1 MLFFSNILN
10 KKVKDQVDRVVGRLE
25 DVAIELI
32 PHENYPPIVGIVVQ
46 TGGGKKFIDS
56 RHIESYNKNSILL
69 NKNVSEVFSDV
80 PDNQWHV
87 FIRQSVL
94 DKQIVDLSGIRVV
107 RVNDLQFGVVKGRM
121 SLVAI
126 DIGKPGI
133 LRRLGLSFAGKF
145 FGQELL
151 EWYHVQLVGD
161 KLQLSVGIKEIVKIH
176 PADIANIVE
185 KLNLNQGSELLQA
198 LDKKTAARVLEE
210 LEPEIQKILVENLGP
225 ERATSILQ
233 KMSINELVDLIQM
246 LPDRKISEFVS
257 NLPSESTQKVKKII
271 AYDENTA
278 GGLMTTE
285 YMTAFPEN
293 TAEETMEQI
302 KNISQSYHGMYFV
315 YVVDGQNN
323 FYGVVSLRGLIAADK
338 DKKLKELVDAEN
350 LIPSVKVGQDVL
362 QVASL
367 MTKYNLLSVAVL
379 DDASKLL
386 GVVTV
391 DDIMRHFV
399 PHA

>member
-1 MLFFSNILN
+1 MLFFSSVLD
-10 KKVKDQVDRVVGRLE
+10 KKIKDQADGVAGRLE
-25 DVAIELI
+25 DVAIELT
-32 PHENYPPIVGIVVQ
+32 PQDNYPPIAGIVVQ
-46 TGGGKKFIDS
+46 INGEKKFIDS
-56 RHIESYNKNSILL
+56 RHVESYNKSLVLL
-69 NKNVSEVFSDV
+69 NKSVDEVFSAM
-80 PDNQWHV
+80 PANQKYV
-87 FIRQSVL
+87 FVRQSVL

-107 RVNDLQFGVVKGRM
+107 RVNDLEFGVVKGKM
-121 SLVAI
+121 SLIAI
-126 DIGKPGI
+126 DIGNLGI
-133 LRRLGLSFAGKF
+133 IRRLGLGFLFKF
-145 FGQELL
+145 LKPQLL
-151 EWYHVQLVGD
+151 EWKDVQLIGD
-161 KLQLSVGIKEIVKIH
+161 KLQLSVGMKEIVKLH
-176 PADIANIVE
+176 PADIANIIE
-185 KLNLNQGSELLQA
+185 KLNLNQQSELLQA

-210 LEPEIQKILVENLGP
+210 LEPEIQKILVQNLGP

-233 KMSINELVDLIQM
+233 RMSIDELVDLMQM
-246 LPDRKISEFVS
+246 LPDRKTGEFIS

-271 AYDENTA
+271 EYDENTA

-285 YMTAFPEN
+285 YISAFPED
-293 TAEETMEQI
+293 TVEQTLEQI
-302 KNISQSYHGMYFV
+302 KKVAQSYRGMYFV

-367 MTKYNLLSVAVL
+367 MTKYNLLALAVL
-379 DDASKLL
+379 DENKKLL
-386 GVVTV
+386 GVITV

>member
-1 MLFFSNILN
+1 MRI
-10 KKVKDQVDRVVGRLE
+10 
-25 DVAIELI
+25 
-32 PHENYPPIVGIVVQ
+32 
-46 TGGGKKFIDS
+46 GGEKKFIDS

-80 PDNQWHV
+80 PENQGHIFV
-87 FIRQSVL
+87 GQSVL

-151 EWYHVQLVGD
+151 EWHHVQLVGD
-161 KLQLSVGIKEIVKIH
+161 KLQLAVGIKEIVKIH

-233 KMSINELVDLIQM
+233 KMSIDELVDLIQM

-293 TAEETMEQI
+293 TVEETMEQI
-302 KNISQSYHGMYFV
+302 KNISQSHRGMYFV

-379 DDASKLL
+379 DDVNKLL

>member
-1 MLFFSNILN
+1 MA
-10 KKVKDQVDRVVGRLE
+10 GRLE
-25 DVAIELI
+25 DVVIELT
-32 PHENYPPIVGIVVQ
+32 PHENYPPIVGIMAQ
-46 TGGGKKFIDS
+46 INGEKKFIDS
-56 RHIESYNKNSILL
+56 RHVESYNQGLILL
-69 NKNVSEVFSDV
+69 NKNVEEVFSAT
-80 PDNQWHV
+80 PNNQKYV
-87 FIRQSVL
+87 FVRQSVL
-94 DKQIVDLSGIRVV
+94 DKQIVDLAGIRVV

-126 DIGKPGI
+126 DIGRPGI

-151 EWYHVQLVGD
+151 EWRQVQLVGD
-161 KLQLSVGIKEIVKIH
+161 KLQLSVGVKEIVKIH
-176 PADIANIVE
+176 PADIANLVE

-233 KMSINELVDLIQM
+233 KMSIDELVDLIQM
-246 LPDRKISEFVS
+246 LPDRKTGEFIS
-257 NLPSESTQKVKKII
+257 NLPSESTQKVRKII
-271 AYDENTA
+271 EYDENTA

-285 YMTAFPEN
+285 YMAAFPEN
-293 TAEETMEQI
+293 TVEQTIEQI
-302 KNISQSYHGMYFV
+302 KKVSQSHRGMYFV
-315 YVVDGQNN
+315 YVVDRQNN
-323 FYGVVSLRGLIAADK
+323 FYGVVSLRGLIVADK
-338 DKKLKELVDAEN
+338 DKKLKDLIDAEN

-362 QVASL
+362 PVASL

-379 DDASKLL
+379 DDDNKLL